1 MSKKKNIQ
9 ASNQNVINPQD
20 GIMNSMNGFKQQ
32 GNINGNVPG
41 DFQQKQNSG
50 IQPGRVDTKVKK

>member
-9 ASNQNVINPQD
+9 ASNQNVINSQD
-20 GIMNSMNGFKQQ
+20 GTMNSMNVLKQ
-32 GNINGNVPG
+32 NISVSKTPS

-50 IQPGRVDTKVKK
+50 IGPGMRDTKNK